1 MKIIWSEQ
9 AMEAVADTAG
19 YILDNFGK
27 NASQKFIRKIKK
39 AATLLLCNPHTG
51 KIESGLD
58 DVAATYRGLLVTKIN
73 KLIYSLY
80 ITCIYSTQ
88 RIHIT
93 SSTIFFNF
101 ICIYS
106 CQFIF

>member
-19 YILDNFGK
+19 YIMDNFGK

-73 KLIYSLY
+73 KLIYRLDEDGN
-80 ITCIYSTQ
+80 IYVSVFWDCRRDPETL
-88 RIHIT
+88 
-93 SSTIFFNF
+93 SNF
-101 ICIYS
+101 IS
-106 CQFIF
+106 

>member
-19 YILDNFGK
+19 YIFDNFGK
-27 NASQKFIRKIKK
+27 NASQKFIKKIKK

-73 KLIYSLY
+73 KLIYRLDEDGN
-80 ITCIYSTQ
+80 IYVSVFWDCRRDPETL
-88 RIHIT
+88 
-93 SSTIFFNF
+93 SNF
-101 ICIYS
+101 IS
-106 CQFIF
+106 

>member
-73 KLIYSLY
+73 KLIYRLDEDGN
-80 ITCIYSTQ
+80 IYVSVFWDCRRDPETL
-88 RIHIT
+88 
-93 SSTIFFNF
+93 SNF
-101 ICIYS
+101 IS
-106 CQFIF
+106 